1 MFWRIR
7 RTNSLLPLLLPAG
20 LLASQMLAVIERVS
34 AITPSVVQDDD
45 GVTALMRAARDGEKK
60 DLEALLKHGV
70 DVNARDKYGWSALIY
85 ASARGDLSNVKAL
98 LEAKAD
104 VNAQGEGQYAALM
117 AAVQYD
123 HDSTVKLLLSKGANP
138 NAATK
143 EGKTALGFASGRKRT
158 IETLKNAGAKEQ
170 MNVPKPVDPLLGTG
184 TKPVLLNS
192 PSPSYTSKAR
202 EEKVQGKVYLRVLI
216 AADGSVKK
224 ARVLVGLPC
233 GLSYQAIEAAH
244 RLLFKPATV
253 DGKPVLFWQNVEVEF
268 HLR

>member
-20 LLASQMLAVIERVS
+20 LLVSQMLAMGVRAV
-34 AITPSVVQDDD
+34 TPRVVQDDD
-45 GVTALMRAARDGEKK
+45 GVTALMRAARDGEKD
-60 DLEALLKHGV
+60 DLETLLKHGV
-70 DVNARDKYGWSALIY
+70 DVNARDKFGWTALIY
-85 ASARGDLSNVKAL
+85 ASARGDLPNVKAL

-104 VNAQGEGQYAALM
+104 VNAQAEGQYTALM

-123 HDSTVKLLLSKGANP
+123 HDSMVKLLLSRGADP
-138 NAATK
+138 NVATK
-143 EGKTALGFASGRKRT
+143 EGKTAIEFASGRKRT

-170 MNVPKPVDPLLGTG
+170 MTAPKPADPLLGTR

-202 EEKVQGKVYLRVLI
+202 DEKVQGKVHLRVLI

-224 ARVLVGLPC
+224 ARVLVGLPF
-233 GLSYQAIEAAH
+233 GLSYQAIEAAQ

-253 DGKPVLFWQNVEVEF
+253 DGKPVAYWQNVEVEF